1 MRQLIIARKDLHMS
15 AGKLA
20 AQVSHASMAWLSNLI
35 RRSRGAAII
44 EDEKYTFTVEI
55 EKDIVEQWLNGIFTK
70 TVCEAKN
77 KNHLLKA
84 VAMAEEK
91 GMKEGV
97 DFFLIYDSC
106 LTELEPE
113 EEDGTTLTCI
123 GFKPLPDDIAHTI
136 SRKYQLFR

>member
-35 RRSRGAAII
+35 RQAPWVNS
-44 EDEKYTFTVEI
+44 DNVYKVTF
-55 EKDIVEQWLNGIFTK
+55 DIDADIYDQWLNGIFTK

-84 VAMAEEK
+84 VAMAEEM

-97 DFFLIYDSC
+97 DFFPIHDAC

-123 GFKPLPDDIAHTI
+123 GFKPLSDDVAHAI

>member
-20 AQVSHASMAWLSNLI
+20 AQVSHASMAWLSHVI
-35 RRSRGAAII
+35 RRSPR
-44 EDEKYTFTVEI
+44 EDVGKKYIYTVGI
-55 EKDIVEQWLNGIFTK
+55 DKDVVEQWLSGIFTK

-77 KNHLLKA
+77 CNHLLKA
-84 VAMAEEK
+84 VTLAEEQ
-91 GMKEGV
+91 GLQEGT
-97 DFFLIYDSC
+97 DFFLIKDSC

-113 EEDGTTLTCI
+113 DEDGTTLTCI
-123 GFKPLPDDIAHTI
+123 GFSPLPDDIAHAI

>member
-1 MRQLIIARKDLHMS
+1 M
-15 AGKLA
+15 
-20 AQVSHASMAWLSNLI
+20 
-35 RRSRGAAII
+35 
-44 EDEKYTFTVEI
+44 EI
-55 EKDIVEQWLNGIFTK
+55 EKDIVEQWLNGVFTK

-123 GFKPLPDDIAHTI
+123 GFKPLPDDDAHAI
-136 SRKYQLFR
+136 SMKYQLFR